1 MKLCG
6 IALDVNW
13 KVASPFIPQRYVDE
27 IAGISS
33 GSGID
38 QSIIRRANMLPELT

>member
-1 MKLCG
+1 MQISD

-13 KVASPFIPQRYVDE
+13 KVASPYIPQRYVDE
-27 IAGISS
+27 IAGISA

-38 QSIIRRANMLPELT
+38 ESIIKKANMLPELT